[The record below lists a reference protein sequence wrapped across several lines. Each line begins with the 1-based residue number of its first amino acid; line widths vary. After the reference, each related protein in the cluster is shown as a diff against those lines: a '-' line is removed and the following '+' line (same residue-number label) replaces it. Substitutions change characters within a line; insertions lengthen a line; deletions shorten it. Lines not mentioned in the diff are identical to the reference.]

1 MESNRLISSN
11 KYYSQILNVKT
22 IVIKIGSS
30 ILIDPKKNILK
41 NKWLNSF
48 LDEIAFLKKNGK
60 NIIIVSSG
68 SIALGKSVLNLTSKK
83 LKLDESQASA
93 AIGQIKLAQAYDI
106 ILKKYN
112 IYTAQI
118 LLTSDD
124 SQNRRRYLNIRST
137 FKSLLKMGVIPI
149 VNENDTVATEEI
161 KFGDN
166 DRLAAQVA
174 LITEANL
181 LILLSDIDGLYDKD
195 PNINPD
201 AKHLSLI
208 KQVTR
213 KMLNM
218 ASQTTS
224 ENSKGGMVTKLEAA
238 KIAMNGGCEMIIA
251 NGLKKFPIS
260 NFIYET
266 CKYTRFIPKSDVKT
280 LRKQWILS
288 IKTKGKLKIDRGAI
302 KALIN
307 HKSLLPA
314 GVIETFG
321 NFERGDAVEI
331 ISKNNEKIGQG
342 LSGYS
347 SFDVQQIK
355 GCKTNEIEKKL
366 GHPGRVAMI
375 HTDDLVLI

>member
-11 KYYSQILNVKT
+11 KNYSQILNAKT

-30 ILIDPKKNILK
+30 ILIDPKKNIIK
-41 NKWLNSF
+41 NKWLNSL
-48 LDEIAFLKKNGK
+48 LDEIASLKKNGK

-93 AIGQIKLAQAYDI
+93 AIGQIKLAQAYDL

-112 IYTAQI
+112 IHTAQI

-201 AKHLSLI
+201 AKHLGLI
-208 KQVTR
+208 KEVTR

-260 NFIYET
+260 NFIFET
-266 CKYTRFIPKSDVKT
+266 GKYTRFIPKSDVKT

-314 GVIETFG
+314 GVIESFG
-321 NFERGDAVEI
+321 NFDRGDAVEI
-331 ISKNNEKIGQG
+331 ISKDNEKIGQG

>member
-1 MESNRLISSN
+1 ML
-11 KYYSQILNVKT
+11 
-22 IVIKIGSS
+22 
-30 ILIDPKKNILK
+30 
-41 NKWLNSF
+41 F
-48 LDEIAFLKKNGK
+48 
-60 NIIIVSSG
+60 
-68 SIALGKSVLNLTSKK
+68 
-83 LKLDESQASA
+83 
-93 AIGQIKLAQAYDI
+93 
-106 ILKKYN
+106 
-112 IYTAQI
+112 
-118 LLTSDD
+118 
-124 SQNRRRYLNIRST
+124 RS
-137 FKSLLKMGVIPI
+137 
-149 VNENDTVATEEI
+149 
-161 KFGDN
+161 
-166 DRLAAQVA
+166 
-174 LITEANL
+174 
-181 LILLSDIDGLYDKD
+181 
-195 PNINPD
+195 
-201 AKHLSLI
+201 
-208 KQVTR
+208 R

-260 NFIYET
+260 NFIVET
-266 CKYTRFIPKSDVKT
+266 GKYTRFIPKSDVKT

-314 GVIETFG
+314 GVIESFG

-331 ISKNNEKIGQG
+331 ISNNDDKIGQG

-355 GCKTNEIEKKL
+355 GCKTSEIEKKL

-375 HTDDLVLI
+375 HIDDLVLI